1 MIATEPLS
9 VEGIRRGLQTSTV
22 GRQLYLFGE
31 VQSTNA
37 ALRNL
42 AREGAVEGTAVLA
55 ESQRAGRGRLG
66 REWFSPSGVNLYA
79 SVLFRP
85 HFAPRQAPC
94 FSFIASLAAA
104 DAVKEL
110 GPSPAI
116 KWPNDLLVDRKKVA
130 GSLVECATRGNEI
143 ECLILGIGVNV
154 NVPLPVL
161 RAALGPAGANAT
173 SLAAVLGREVDRN
186 ALAASYLT
194 HLDAWARRHKADGP
208 EPILA
213 AWRERDI
220 LTGRRVAVRGEGKG
234 FEGRA
239 VGVDGDG
246 HLLVED
252 PRGQRHVVL
261 TEEIRILE

>member
-1 MIATEPLS
+1 MIATELLS

-42 AREGAVEGTAVLA
+42 AREGAVEGTVVLA

-130 GSLVECATRGNEI
+130 GSLVECATRGDEI
-143 ECLILGIGVNV
+143 EFLIVGIGLNV
-154 NVPLPVL
+154 NVSLDML

-173 SLAAVLGREVDRN
+173 SLSAVLGHDVDRN

-194 HLDAWARRHKADGP
+194 HVELWARRHAARGP

-220 LTGRRVAVRGEGKG
+220 LTGRRVEVRGDGQR
-234 FEGRA
+234 FDGRA
-239 VGVDGDG
+239 VGVDDAG

-252 PRGQRHVVL
+252 SHGQRHMVL

>member
-1 MIATEPLS
+1 MIATDLLS
-9 VEGIRRGLQTSTV
+9 VEGIRRGLQAATV

-31 VQSTNA
+31 VESTNV
-37 ALRNL
+37 ALRRL

-55 ESQRAGRGRLG
+55 EAQRAGRGRLG
-66 REWFSPSGVNLYA
+66 RQWFSPSGVNLYA

-85 HFAPRQAPC
+85 RFAPRQAPC

-116 KWPNDLLVDRKKVA
+116 KWPNDVLVERKKVA
-130 GSLVECATRGNEI
+130 GSLVECVTRGDEI
-143 ECLILGIGVNV
+143 ECLILGVGINV

-194 HLDAWARRHKADGP
+194 HLDAWARRHQAEGA
-208 EPILA
+208 EPIVA

-220 LTGRRVAVRGEGKG
+220 LTGRRVEIRGEGEH

-246 HLLVED
+246 HLLVDD
-252 PRGQRHVVL
+252 PHGRRHLVL
-261 TEEIRILE
+261 TEEVRILE